1 VATRSTG
8 PGPSGTGP
16 GSTPAT
22 PACSHAAAA
31 APSTGY
37 RELHVQEQETLVDEA
52 LAGRFN
58 PTMNSRM
65 PA

>member
-1 VATRSTG
+1 
-8 PGPSGTGP
+8 
-16 GSTPAT
+16 
-22 PACSHAAAA
+22 
-31 APSTGY
+31 
-37 RELHVQEQETLVDEA
+37 VQEQETLVDEA